1 MSGLKV
7 LGKSFGAILF
17 AGLPIDS
24 NAACEA
30 NDCHRELFP
39 CQSPQLVANA
49 VAFCNSLNDRYVYA
63 SEFPVRATGA
73 CGGTNKAQYLS
84 ACACG
89 PTCTL
94 SSIAIADTLTS
105 TPTSILVESRSSLS
119 TSAEVTGSVVPNN
132 PSSGTS
138 GGTSTVS
145 WTETSPLTDSTVA
158 RTSSSAI
165 TTIVTLAFSTTTTNT
180 VTLSENLIFSSSSPS
195 QRGSTT
201 TIASGDIMT
210 GTVTTTQSASSTRSS
225 EATTTTVTVNS
236 PNTSVI
242 TVVLSQSVTSGS
254 STVSTDTS
262 ASLDRSA
269 SFSLT
274 CSELSSFS
282 RWANTTL
289 TTVTRVTGD
298 PTVITRTTSK
308 TSELP
313 NSSST
318 CSSDLTTSAVITVT
332 TTRGVD
338 PSPLTSRAS
347 LTSSATTSIIVP
359 VTTTATTSAS
369 TTTSSTGP
377 SCTPGLQ
384 ENVGVLNGDFEDGFS
399 PWSFD
404 VAEPRTSRY
413 GWALNDG
420 AGGSCTSFR
429 VSLNRTRGTDNDRSG
444 FELFSPLYDVDE
456 GRRYLV
462 SFWAKFQF
470 RNVARILL
478 SANSFDINIATAI
491 AWQEGTSWTRIQTIY
506 VPTVDW
512 IELAFDYDLNG
523 AESNTFWIDRIQLTP
538 APPVSSTV
546 SGVVAATFT
555 ASPPPASTDF
565 TLSVLD
571 STPAGFPTTVST
583 SAGTVL
589 TVAVSAGT
597 SLAL

>member
-1 MSGLKV
+1 M
-7 LGKSFGAILF
+7 
-17 AGLPIDS
+17 
-24 NAACEA
+24 
-30 NDCHRELFP
+30 
-39 CQSPQLVANA
+39 
-49 VAFCNSLNDRYVYA
+49 
-63 SEFPVRATGA
+63 
-73 CGGTNKAQYLS
+73 
-84 ACACG
+84 
-89 PTCTL
+89 
-94 SSIAIADTLTS
+94 
-105 TPTSILVESRSSLS
+105 
-119 TSAEVTGSVVPNN
+119 
-132 PSSGTS
+132 
-138 GGTSTVS
+138 
-145 WTETSPLTDSTVA
+145 
-158 RTSSSAI
+158 
-165 TTIVTLAFSTTTTNT
+165 
-180 VTLSENLIFSSSSPS
+180 
-195 QRGSTT
+195 
-201 TIASGDIMT
+201 
-210 GTVTTTQSASSTRSS
+210 
-225 EATTTTVTVNS
+225 
-236 PNTSVI
+236 
-242 TVVLSQSVTSGS
+242 
-254 STVSTDTS
+254 S
-262 ASLDRSA
+262 ASLDRST
-269 SFSLT
+269 SFSST

-282 RWANTTL
+282 RWTNTTL

-298 PTVITRTTSK
+298 PTVITRTASN
-308 TSELP
+308 TSELL

-338 PSPLTSRAS
+338 PSLLTSRAS
-347 LTSSATTSIIVP
+347 STSSATTSIIVP
-359 VTTTATTSAS
+359 VTTTATTPAS

-420 AGGSCTSFR
+420 ADGSCTSFR

-462 SFWAKFQF
+462 SFWVKFQF

-571 STPAGFPTTVST
+571 STPAGFSTTVST
-583 SAGTVL
+583 KRGHCTYGCGISRY
-589 TVAVSAGT
+589 
-597 SLAL
+597 